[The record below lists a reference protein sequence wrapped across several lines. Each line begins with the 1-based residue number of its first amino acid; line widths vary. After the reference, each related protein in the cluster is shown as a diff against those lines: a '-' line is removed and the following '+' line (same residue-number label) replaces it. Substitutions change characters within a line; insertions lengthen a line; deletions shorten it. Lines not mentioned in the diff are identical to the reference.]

1 VGCLA
6 PSDRLC
12 NPPCTARWST
22 RPPLRVRPSC
32 RELDALVETAWRI
45 PGVYGSRMTGAG
57 FGGCTVSLVA
67 DEAVEEFLERVPSAY
82 RARIGVSPTVYVCT
96 PEGGAEILAN
106 E

>member
-1 VGCLA
+1 
-6 PSDRLC
+6 
-12 NPPCTARWST
+12 
-22 RPPLRVRPSC
+22 
-32 RELDALVETAWRI
+32 
-45 PGVYGSRMTGAG
+45 MTGAG